1 MAALGSGTAFV
12 YSVVATLWPG
22 AVATSA
28 HTGMGALATNSAGAK
43 EDGKKGGKQQ
53 KGNNKNRNS
62 ADAAGS
68 NPSLNPYMFG
78 ATLGK

>member
-1 MAALGSGTAFV
+1 
-12 YSVVATLWPG
+12 
-22 AVATSA
+22 
-28 HTGMGALATNSAGAK
+28 MGALATNSTGPK

-53 KGNNKNRNS
+53 KGGNKNRNS
-62 ADAAGS
+62 GDAGS